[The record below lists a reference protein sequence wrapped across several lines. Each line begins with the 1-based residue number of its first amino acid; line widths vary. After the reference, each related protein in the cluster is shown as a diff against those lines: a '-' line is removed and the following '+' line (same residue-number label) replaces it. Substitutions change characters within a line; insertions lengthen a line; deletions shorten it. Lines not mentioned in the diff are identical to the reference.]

1 MQEKTRISP
10 LPHIKI
16 LLGLLFTAAFFIL
29 LSLPNSAQAQGN
41 ETPTPNPT
49 IIALENQIATQEAQI
64 EELRDQIT
72 DEKGDREYFDRDI
85 QWQFGIAGTISTAII
100 ALLAFLGIS
109 NIKDIR
115 TKIGEMTDSWFEK
128 IEIEWE
134 KRSQV
139 LLDEAIYKID
149 IGNLPIYLP
158 INEGME
164 SIFRLLKQRRFS
176 NTDFYESLDE
186 FSEGIFILSLKNK
199 NKKQQKELL
208 DKFTSF
214 IDENNPNS
222 KEIGYIIFAPKGII
236 VPKEVMDC
244 YENLV
249 TANYP
254 ATVLSM
260 VFVIARGLEI
270 TPPKKK

>member
-1 MQEKTRISP
+1 M
-10 LPHIKI
+10 
-16 LLGLLFTAAFFIL
+16 LGLLFIAAFFIL

-41 ETPTPNPT
+41 ETPTPSPNPT

-64 EELRDQIT
+64 EELKDQIT

-100 ALLAFLGIS
+100 ALLAFLGLS

-115 TKIGEMTDSWFEK
+115 TKMGEMTDSWFEK

-158 INEGME
+158 ANEGME
-164 SIFRLLKQRRFS
+164 EMFTLLRRRNF
-176 NTDFYESLDE
+176 NNITFYKELEE
-186 FSEGIFILSLKNK
+186 FSQGICLLSLEDKNETEQEEIL
-199 NKKQQKELL
+199 NKFK
-208 DKFTSF
+208 SF
-214 IDENNPNS
+214 IDEKKPS
-222 KEIGYIIFAPKGII
+222 SIDIGFIIYAPRG
-236 VPKEVMDC
+236 VRVSDEVMGYYD
-244 YENLV
+244 NLV

-260 VFVIARGLEI
+260 IFVTARGLDI
-270 TPPKKK
+270 KQK